1 MQSLRNVHTTL
12 NLKYTPVWINKFQD
26 LVTTTEIHS
35 HSVYGCEMK
44 VCIYSRVSTGQQ
56 DTTNQSVVLSEW
68 AKQRGFEVVKVYEEE
83 ESAWK
88 SGHQRVLAS
97 LIADT
102 RQRRFQAVL
111 VWALDRLSREGALAI
126 LSLVNKLSSCGVKV
140 LSYQESWTEAPG
152 ELAELLYALTGW
164 VARMESQRR
173 SERAKAGLARVKA
186 QGKRLGRPPGSK
198 DRRKRR
204 RRQRFTAL

>member
-1 MQSLRNVHTTL
+1 
-12 NLKYTPVWINKFQD
+12 
-26 LVTTTEIHS
+26 
-35 HSVYGCEMK
+35 MK

-56 DTTNQSVVLSEW
+56 DTTNQSLALSEW
-68 AKQRGFEVVKVYEEE
+68 AKQRGYEVVKVYDEE

-97 LIADT
+97 LIADSG
-102 RQRRFQAVL
+102 QRRFQAVL
-111 VWALDRLSREGALAI
+111 VWALDRLSREGSLAI
-126 LSLVNKLSSCGVKV
+126 LSLVNKLSYCGFKL

-173 SERAKAGLARVKA
+173 SERTRAGLARVKA

-198 DRRKRR
+198 DKRR
-204 RRQRFTAL
+204 RRTRQWFTAL

>member
-1 MQSLRNVHTTL
+1 
-12 NLKYTPVWINKFQD
+12 
-26 LVTTTEIHS
+26 
-35 HSVYGCEMK
+35 MK

-56 DTTNQSVVLSEW
+56 DTTNQSLALSEW
-68 AKQRGFEVVKVYEEE
+68 AKQRGYEVVKVYEEE

-88 SGHQRVLAS
+88 SGHQRVLAN
-97 LIADT
+97 LIADS

-126 LSLVNKLSSCGVKV
+126 LSLVNKLSSHGVKV

-152 ELAELLYALTGW
+152 KLAELLYALTGW
-164 VARMESQRR
+164 VARMESQRS
-173 SERAKAGLARVKA
+173 SERTKTGLARVKA

-198 DRRKRR
+198 DKRKRI
-204 RRQRFTAL
+204 RRQQYALL

>member
-1 MQSLRNVHTTL
+1 
-12 NLKYTPVWINKFQD
+12 
-26 LVTTTEIHS
+26 
-35 HSVYGCEMK
+35 MK

-88 SGHQRVLAS
+88 SGHQRVLAN

-111 VWALDRLSREGALAI
+111 VWVLDCLSREGALAM
-126 LSLVNKLSSCGVKV
+126 LSLVNKLSSYGVKV

-173 SERAKAGLARVKA
+173 SERTRAGLARVKA
-186 QGKRLGRPPGSK
+186 QGKRLGRPAGSK
-198 DRRKRR
+198 DKRKRR
-204 RRQRFTAL
+204 RRQWFTAL

>member
-1 MQSLRNVHTTL
+1 
-12 NLKYTPVWINKFQD
+12 
-26 LVTTTEIHS
+26 
-35 HSVYGCEMK
+35 MK
-44 VCIYSRVSTGQQ
+44 VCIYSRVSTGKQ

-68 AKQRGFEVVKVYEEE
+68 AKQRGFEVVKVYEEK

-88 SGHQRVLAS
+88 SGHQRVLAN
-97 LIADT
+97 LIADS

-126 LSLVNKLSSCGVKV
+126 LSLVNKLSSHGVKV

-173 SERAKAGLARVKA
+173 SERTRAGLARVKA
-186 QGKRLGRPPGSK
+186 QGKRLGRPAKIMGC
-198 DRRKRR
+198 RVLARH
-204 RRQRFTAL
+204 

>member
-1 MQSLRNVHTTL
+1 
-12 NLKYTPVWINKFQD
+12 
-26 LVTTTEIHS
+26 
-35 HSVYGCEMK
+35 MK

-88 SGHQRVLAS
+88 SGHQRELAR
-97 LIADT
+97 LMGDA
-102 RQRRFQAVL
+102 RRSKFDIVL

-126 LSLVNKLSSCGVKV
+126 LSLVNKLSSYGVKV

-173 SERAKAGLARVKA
+173 SKRTRAGLDRVKA
-186 QGKRLGRPPGSK
+186 RGKRLGRPLGSK

-204 RRQRFTAL
+204 RRQRFTLI